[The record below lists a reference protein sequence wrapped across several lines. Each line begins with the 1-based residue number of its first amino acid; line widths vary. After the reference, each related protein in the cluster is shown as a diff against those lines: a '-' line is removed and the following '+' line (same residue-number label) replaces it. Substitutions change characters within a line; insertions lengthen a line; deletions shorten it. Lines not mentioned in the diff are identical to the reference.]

1 MGPQAVKFQ
10 RCYGGVRLLNSVGP
24 SVRNIQR
31 LDAGAIPMIAQ
42 MAATGLQVDL
52 SHFARMETALQQD
65 MERITAEVQEIAG
78 HYVNLDS
85 GAQVSH
91 LLFKELGLKQAR
103 RKLTKSGDRE
113 STESEVLVAI
123 QHQHPVVAKIL
134 DFKELSKLSGTY
146 VQKMPQFARRSS
158 HGVWRIYPNFTTTRT
173 PSGRLAA
180 KNPNL
185 LAMPSRTKRGR
196 EIRKGFITDEGWTY
210 LSCDFSQIEPR
221 MAAHISGDA
230 ALTHIYETQQDIYSD
245 FATRAFTLT
254 DERYQNKQGEW
265 IYPTVDGS
273 EHRRPSK
280 ICTLASLYQVTAP
293 GLMEQ
298 MPVMCANC
306 GKPTTSDK
314 PNTPL
319 HDCHRFAALW
329 TEPKCQ
335 DLINSFYATYP
346 GLPRMQREQND
357 RARQHSMTWDVWGRL
372 LHVAAVRSVHPW
384 VVSTALREAANMPIQ
399 SSAAG
404 AIKLAMAQIHD
415 ECAASGA
422 YDVCHPLLQI
432 HDELLFEVRESEAAW
447 VADYMKGVFEGVV
460 RLRVPLKA
468 STGTARTWGDAK

>member
-10 RCYGGVRLLNSVGP
+10 RCYGGVRLLNSAGP

-31 LDAGAIPMIAQ
+31 LDLNALPMIAR

-65 MERITAEVQEIAG
+65 MGRITAEVQEIAG

-146 VQKMPQFARRSS
+146 VQKMPQFAKRSS
-158 HGVWRIYPNFTTTRT
+158 YGVWRIYPDFTTTRT
-173 PSGRLAA
+173 PSGRMAC
-180 KNPNL
+180 KRPNL

-196 EIRKGFITDEGWTY
+196 EIRKGFITDGGWTY
-210 LSCDFSQIEPR
+210 LSVDFAQIEPR
-221 MAAHISGDA
+221 VAAHESNDA
-230 ALTHIYETQQDIYSD
+230 ALLHIYDTQQDIYSD
-245 FATRAFTLT
+245 FATSAFNLP
-254 DERYQNKQGEW
+254 DKRHQDASGKW
-265 IYPTVDGS
+265 LYPGVHS
-273 EHRRPSK
+273 LEHRYPAK
-280 ICTLASLYQVTAP
+280 TCVLASLYGVTAV

-298 MPVMCANC
+298 MPVICATC

-314 PNTPL
+314 EDTPL
-319 HDCHRFAALW
+319 HDCSRFVALW

-335 DLINSFYATYP
+335 ALINSFYGTYS
-346 GLPRMQREQND
+346 GLVRMQKAQD
-357 RARQHSMTWDVWGRL
+357 ARARQHSMTWDMWGRL

-399 SSAAG
+399 SAAQG
-404 AIKLAMAQIHD
+404 VLKLAMAQIHD
-415 ECAASGA
+415 ECMASGA

-460 RLRVPLKA
+460 QLRVPLKA
-468 STGTARTWGDAK
+468 STGTAQTWGDAK